1 MELKALLSVLSGI
14 APLRLAEEWDNVGL
28 LIEPEQSDVTRIL
41 VALDCTVEVAME
53 ARELGAQLIL
63 THHPLFMKPVRRIA
77 HSDPD
82 TAAAYALIRS
92 GIGLYAMHT
101 NLDSALGGVNDALA
115 SALGLTDV
123 RPLMAPELPLMEE
136 TQGLGR
142 VGDLKMPVSL
152 GAFARQVGTD
162 LNAAVRMGG
171 QKERIVRRIAVVSGS
186 GGDYIK
192 AAKAAG
198 ADVLVTGEV
207 RHHQALEA
215 LTLGLGIIEAGHY
228 ETECVVLGPLI
239 AGLQAALKEIQYN
252 VDLLN
257 AKSGRAP
264 LVSPPSTGL

>member
-1 MELKALLSVLSGI
+1 MELEALLPVLGRI
-14 APLRLAEEWDNVGL
+14 APPRLAEEWDNVGL
-28 LIEPEQSDVTRIL
+28 LIEPEAADITRIL
-41 VALDCTVEVAME
+41 VALDCTAEVVKE
-53 ARELGAQLIL
+53 AREVNAQLVL
-63 THHPLFMKPVRRIA
+63 THHPLFFKPVRRIL

-101 NLDSALGGVNDALA
+101 NLDCAMGGVNDALA
-115 SALGLTDV
+115 SALGLADV
-123 RPLMAPELPLMEE
+123 RPLLLPDLLLSEE

-142 VGDLKMPVSL
+142 VGNLKEQPSL
-152 GAFARQVGTD
+152 GDFARQVGTD
-162 LNAAVRMGG
+162 LDAAVRVAG
-171 QKERIVRRIAVVSGS
+171 ERERVIRRVAVVGGS
-186 GGDYIK
+186 GGDYIR

-215 LTLGLGIIEAGHY
+215 LFMGLGLVEAGHY

-239 AGLQAALKEIQYN
+239 AGLQAALEEIQYK
-252 VDLLN
+252 VDLLY

-264 LVSPPSTGL
+264 LVSAAATGL